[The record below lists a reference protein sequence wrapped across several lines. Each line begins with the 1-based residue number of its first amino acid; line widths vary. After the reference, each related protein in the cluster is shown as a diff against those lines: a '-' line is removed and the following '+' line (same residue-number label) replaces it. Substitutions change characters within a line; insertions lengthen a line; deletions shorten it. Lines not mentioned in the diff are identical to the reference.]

1 VALCLDYLLVERFAG
16 VVHNLLFPFVND
28 VFYDILKSNDIYLVK
43 VIPLDSNR
51 RREQPLEK
59 GRWLII
65 ITIMFA
71 LLLGCAGKEKKLT
84 NKGSEAIVMN
94 DYLGAE
100 RYLEEALAL
109 NPDNPY
115 ALFNMGV
122 VYENTG
128 RQQQAISMYQKV
140 LELNTT
146 QGKKASSEDQAIA
159 ERAGTNMRKLQIDI
173 ASSSRPIERPGL
185 TKPEEPDLKDFFPA
199 LKKPEADEPPPG
211 QAEGNTMA
219 EGAVQTEAPTM
230 AQDPALTE
238 SSAPLQPSDSPAPP
252 PAATEV
258 KKVEEPKAAPPPEPQ
273 KAEPPKKVYSIQ
285 VASYKNLDA
294 AVKRIAELI
303 DLGYDASYKKAM
315 IKGEPWHRIFVDEF
329 KSKEEAIKHA
339 QSMKEKKV
347 IKDFMIKVIE

>member
-1 VALCLDYLLVERFAG
+1 
-16 VVHNLLFPFVND
+16 
-28 VFYDILKSNDIYLVK
+28 
-43 VIPLDSNR
+43 
-51 RREQPLEK
+51 LEK

-65 ITIMFA
+65 TTIMFA
-71 LLLGCAGKEKKLT
+71 LLLGCGGKDMKLT
-84 NKGSEAIVMN
+84 NQGSEAILVQ

-100 RYLEEALAL
+100 RYLGEALAR

-115 ALFNMGV
+115 ALFNMGL

-140 LELNTT
+140 LDLNTT
-146 QGKKASSEDQAIA
+146 QGKKVSPEDQALT
-159 ERAGTNMRKLQIDI
+159 ERAGTNLRKLQMEI
-173 ASSSRPIERPGL
+173 ASTSRPIERPGM
-185 TKPEEPDLKDFFPA
+185 TRSEEPDLKDFFPA
-199 LKKPEADEPPPG
+199 LKKPETAEPASG
-211 QAEGNTMA
+211 QAEENAMTEGPVQA
-219 EGAVQTEAPTM
+219 ETSTM

-273 KAEPPKKVYSIQ
+273 KAEPAGKVYSIQ

-303 DLGYDASYKKAM
+303 DLGYDASYKEAT
-315 IKGEPWHRIFVDEF
+315 IKGETWHRIFVDEF

-347 IKDFMIKVIE
+347 IKDFMIKVID